1 MFVQSK
7 SSPENESKNADDSSA
22 EAAVCQICGKTEK
35 ETEFSNKEKKR
46 LDKGESA
53 TCKACS
59 RTKYSAKV
67 MPVKFSPKNRR
78 QRGNLNGQYDQESS
92 CNSHISYIP

>member
-46 LDKGESA
+46 LVKGESA
-53 TCKACS
+53 TCKACHS
-59 RTKYSAKV
+59 TKPSAKV
-67 MPVKFSPKNRR
+67 IAVKFSPKNNRHR
-78 QRGNLNGQYDQESS
+78 EEKREET
-92 CNSHISYIP
+92 